1 MRYCFLFTIVLITA
15 GTAASA
21 QQQEPVMTRP
31 QLMPFEK
38 IPPVHLLVGP
48 TSDTPTLKR
57 SLINNPNTPNWY
69 YEGVMV
75 DSTSLGKVYRMPVDN
90 MLCLVPD
97 ATKASRMPVKKTR
110 VPERMPNA
118 FSRSRMYKDRMTK

>member
-15 GTAASA
+15 GTVASA
-21 QQQEPVMTRP
+21 QQQEPAMTRS
-31 QLMPFEK
+31 QLIPYEK
-38 IPPVHLLVGP
+38 IPPVKLSVTP
-48 TSDTPTLKR
+48 TSDTATLKR
-57 SLINNPNTPNWY
+57 SLINNPSIPNWY

-97 ATKASRMPVKKTR
+97 ATKASRMPVKKIKA
-110 VPERMPNA
+110 PERMPNA
-118 FSRSRMYKDRMTK
+118 FSRRGR